1 MPNRAEIRFR
11 AKTIV
16 TSLPRDI
23 YSDRPKNDTI
33 IKFSLNVIEMASSF
47 DNTDRFI
54 RDSKMKVVTIKRLG
68 WATLIKLPIA
78 VIQKFCFYGNLTS
91 HFSSLL
97 WQAKRAASEHANE
110 RIFLCPSLL
119 ASSPRFFRVRLSREF
134 SRLPQ
139 MERLLAGLT
148 YTCVWFNMLV
158 QLCFY

>member
-68 WATLIKLPIA
+68 
-78 VIQKFCFYGNLTS
+78 
-91 HFSSLL
+91 
-97 WQAKRAASEHANE
+97 
-110 RIFLCPSLL
+110 
-119 ASSPRFFRVRLSREF
+119 
-134 SRLPQ
+134 
-139 MERLLAGLT
+139 
-148 YTCVWFNMLV
+148 
-158 QLCFY
+158 